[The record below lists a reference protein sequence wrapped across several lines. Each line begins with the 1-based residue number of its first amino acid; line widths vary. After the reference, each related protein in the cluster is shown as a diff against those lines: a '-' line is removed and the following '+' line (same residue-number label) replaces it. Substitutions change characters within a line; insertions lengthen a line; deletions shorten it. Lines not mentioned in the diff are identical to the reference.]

1 MSQPDNLSR
10 APRLAYILAGGQSSR
25 FGSSKALACIDG
37 RHQIQRLAAQ
47 LIADD
52 WQAVAISQTTKEFEP
67 FGIRT
72 VADIEPDQG
81 PVAGI
86 LSGILDLL
94 ANERSE
100 SPWALFT
107 TCDLWLWN
115 PLWSKLLVPDQ
126 MIPDPKG
133 LLHYFRSSVHSG
145 TVETNPFVPFPCAI
159 HLDALPTIQ
168 HAWQAGCRSMRELFA
183 SLGSKA
189 IAQVISKDLLPLSFN
204 TLDDLERLQRRVALD
219 ASHTPQ

>member
-37 RHQIQRLAAQ
+37 RPQIQRLATQ
-47 LIADD
+47 LVADD
-52 WQAVAISQTTKEFEP
+52 WQAVAISQTAKEFEP
-67 FGIRT
+67 LGIRT

-86 LSGILDLL
+86 LSGMLDLL
-94 ANERSE
+94 VNERSA

-115 PLWSKLLVPDQ
+115 PHWSKLLVPDQ
-126 MIPDPKG
+126 IIPEANG
-133 LLHYFRSSVHSG
+133 LLHYFQYSVQSG
-145 TVETNPFVPFPCAI
+145 TAETIPFVPFPCAI

-183 SLGSKA
+183 IFGSKA
-189 IAQVISKDLLPLSFN
+189 IAQLISMDLLPLSFN

>member
-1 MSQPDNLSR
+1 MPQPDNLPI
-10 APRLAYILAGGQSSR
+10 ATRLAYILAGGQSSR

-37 RHQIQRLAAQ
+37 RPQIQRLATQ
-47 LIADD
+47 IVADD
-52 WQAVAISQTTKEFEP
+52 WQAVAISQTAKEFEP
-67 FGIRT
+67 LGIRT

-86 LSGILDLL
+86 LSGMLDLL

-145 TVETNPFVPFPCAI
+145 TAETIPFVPFPCAI
-159 HLDALPTIQ
+159 HRDALPTIQ
-168 HAWQAGCRSMRELFA
+168 HAWQAGCRSMRELIA

-204 TLDDLERLQRRVALD
+204 TLYDLERLQRRVALD

>member
-1 MSQPDNLSR
+1 MPHPDNLPS

-37 RHQIQRLAAQ
+37 RPQIQRLAAQ

-52 WQAVAISQTTKEFEP
+52 WQAVAISQTAMEFESL
-67 FGIRT
+67 GIRT
-72 VADIEPDQG
+72 VADLEPDQG

-86 LSGILDLL
+86 LSGMLDLP
-94 ANERSE
+94 AKDRSA

-126 MIPDPKG
+126 MIPEPNG
-133 LLHYFRSSVHSG
+133 LLHYFRSSVQAG

-159 HLDALPTIQ
+159 HQDALPTIQ
-168 HAWQAGCRSMRELFA
+168 RAWQAGCRSMRELIAIF
-183 SLGSKA
+183 GSSA
-189 IAQVISKDLLPLSFN
+189 ISQVISTDLLPMSFN